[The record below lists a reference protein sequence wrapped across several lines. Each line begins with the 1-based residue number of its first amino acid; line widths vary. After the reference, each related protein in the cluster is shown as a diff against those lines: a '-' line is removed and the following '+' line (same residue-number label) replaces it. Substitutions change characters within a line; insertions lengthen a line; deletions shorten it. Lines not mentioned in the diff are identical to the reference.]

1 METLDLLKQMIE
13 VQLGI
18 IIKVLSM
25 VLVQLS
31 ISLSYII
38 GIPYS
43 EQQILLN
50 DQPLIDGNLLEI
62 GLQSGS
68 SIVGKITST
77 DSWLSMNA

>member
-18 IIKVLSM
+18 IIKVL
-25 VLVQLS
+25 LVQLS

-68 SIVGKITST
+68 SIVGKTTST
-77 DSWLSMNA
+77 DS